1 MLNLCNNLIKN
12 NLHNMKKFVVIGSG
26 RQGIAVAYDLLRD
39 ANHYVTMVDI
49 SDSLLKEAL
58 KKISRI
64 TNNKNLD
71 GIRCD
76 VTDYDQMLTIL
87 SDKDVMISAVPY
99 EFNLA
104 LSKVAIDSKT
114 SMVDLG
120 GHTNIVRE
128 QLSMDKQAVSAGI
141 TLVPDCGMGPGM
153 NITMSVLATEIL
165 EQTDEIYIWDGGLP
179 KNPEPPWNYSLFF
192 NIEGLTNEYDE
203 QAYFLKDGKIIEVP
217 CFEKIENVN
226 FDNIG
231 ELEAAVTS
239 GGLSTMPW
247 TFKDRLKVLENK
259 TLRYKGH
266 WEWMKAYRELGLFSR
281 DKIKHN
287 DNEIIPRNFYHQL
300 LENKLDHG
308 RVEDVCLMRIKAL
321 GKKDSKNIELTIDAV
336 EYYDKTLDLTAMEKW
351 TGWHIAIMALEIAYN
366 RVEKGAISVEN
377 ALKGHIFL
385 EEARKRNYDINIDM
399 KEY

>member
-1 MLNLCNNLIKN
+1 
-12 NLHNMKKFVVIGSG
+12 MK
-26 RQGIAVAYDLLRD
+26 
-39 ANHYVTMVDI
+39 
-49 SDSLLKEAL
+49 
-58 KKISRI
+58 
-64 TNNKNLD
+64 
-71 GIRCD
+71 
-76 VTDYDQMLTIL
+76 
-87 SDKDVMISAVPY
+87 
-99 EFNLA
+99 
-104 LSKVAIDSKT
+104 
-114 SMVDLG
+114 G
-120 GHTNIVRE
+120 GE
-128 QLSMDKQAVSAGI
+128 
-141 TLVPDCGMGPGM
+141 
-153 NITMSVLATEIL
+153 
-165 EQTDEIYIWDGGLP
+165 
-179 KNPEPPWNYSLFF
+179 
-192 NIEGLTNEYDE
+192 
-203 QAYFLKDGKIIEVP
+203 IIEVP

-300 LENKLDHG
+300 LENKLNHG

-377 ALKGHIFL
+377 ALKGQTFL

>member
-1 MLNLCNNLIKN
+1 MLNLYNNLIKN
-12 NLHNMKKFVVIGSG
+12 NLHNMKKFIVIGSG

-203 QAYFLKDGKIIEVP
+203 QAYFLKDGFQLCLGHSKI
-217 CFEKIENVN
+217 
-226 FDNIG
+226 G
-231 ELEAAVTS
+231 
-239 GGLSTMPW
+239 
-247 TFKDRLKVLENK
+247 
-259 TLRYKGH
+259 
-266 WEWMKAYRELGLFSR
+266 
-281 DKIKHN
+281 
-287 DNEIIPRNFYHQL
+287 
-300 LENKLDHG
+300 
-308 RVEDVCLMRIKAL
+308 
-321 GKKDSKNIELTIDAV
+321 
-336 EYYDKTLDLTAMEKW
+336 
-351 TGWHIAIMALEIAYN
+351 
-366 RVEKGAISVEN
+366 
-377 ALKGHIFL
+377 
-385 EEARKRNYDINIDM
+385 
-399 KEY
+399 

>member
-1 MLNLCNNLIKN
+1 
-12 NLHNMKKFVVIGSG
+12 MKKFVIVGSG
-26 RQGIAVAYDLLRD
+26 RQGIAVAYDLLRND
-39 ANHYVTMVDI
+39 NHQVTMIDV
-49 SDSLLKEAL
+49 SESFL
-58 KKISRI
+58 KKALEKLSKIVV
-64 TNNKNLD
+64 NKNLN
-71 GIRCD
+71 GIVAD
-76 VTDYDQMLTIL
+76 VTDYNKMLEIL
-87 SDKDVMISAVPY
+87 SDIDVMISAVPY
-99 EFNLA
+99 EFNLE
-104 LSKVAIDSKT
+104 LSKIAIDSKT

-128 QLSMDKQAVSAGI
+128 QLSMNQKALSKGV

-153 NITMSVLATEIL
+153 NITMAVLATEIL
-165 EQTDEIYIWDGGLP
+165 DKTDEIYIWDGGLP
-179 KNPEPPWNYSLFF
+179 KDPKPPWNYSLFF

-203 QAYFLKDGKIIEVP
+203 QAYFLKDGEIVEVP
-217 CFEKIENVN
+217 CFDKIENLT
-226 FDNIG
+226 FKNIG

-287 DNEIIPRNFYHQL
+287 NDTIIPRNFYHQL
-300 LENKLDHG
+300 LEKKINHG

-321 GKKDSKNIELTIDAV
+321 GIKDSKNVELKIDAV
-336 EYYDKTLDLTAMEKW
+336 EYYDKELNLTAMEKW
-351 TGWHIAIMALEIAYN
+351 TGWHISIMALEIAYN
-366 RVEKGAISVEN
+366 RISKGAISVEN

-385 EEARKRNYDINIDM
+385 EEARKRNYDINIDI
-399 KEY
+399 KEC